1 MRTLW
6 LCSGVAL
13 FLPGVAVG
21 VIAVA
26 FPEAETFFIEE
37 HEAAHPFDA
46 FPGVEMR
53 DDQADRAAVLGGERD
68 TVVIECEQDI
78 RVLEVGER
86 DVCGVAFF
94 R

>member
-1 MRTLW
+1 
-6 LCSGVAL
+6 
-13 FLPGVAVG
+13 
-21 VIAVA
+21 
-26 FPEAETFFIEE
+26 
-37 HEAAHPFDA
+37 
-46 FPGVEMR
+46 MR